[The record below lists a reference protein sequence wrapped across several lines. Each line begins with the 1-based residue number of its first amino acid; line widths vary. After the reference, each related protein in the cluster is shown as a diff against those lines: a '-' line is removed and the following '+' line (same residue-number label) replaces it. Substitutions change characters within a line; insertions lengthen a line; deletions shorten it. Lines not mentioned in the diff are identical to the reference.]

1 MSNIPL
7 IDPGK
12 TQVIDFDSFAA
23 QTGPLALGTPNR
35 AYTDHRNMSAA
46 GRLSRELAVKIREVL
61 GKLV

>member
-1 MSNIPL
+1 M
-7 IDPGK
+7 
-12 TQVIDFDSFAA
+12 QFIDFDSFAA